1 VILTRA
7 AATAAAVVL
16 VGMAATG
23 CGGKNHKAASTTT
36 VTRFPP
42 TVPVNNV
49 QLSEGTGACGLLSQ
63 ADVASATGIA
73 ANPGSGTR
81 TKTNE
86 SCRWSLRAGTNQFV
100 AVFLTPAGGR
110 QQFDQASKTFGS
122 TAEPVPGIG
131 DQAFVSNDTAYALK
145 GERLV
150 IVEVSTTQ
158 SVAARKQ
165 AAIKLVGGAIGHG

>member
-1 VILTRA
+1 MLTRL

-23 CGGKNHKAASTTT
+23 CGGKKDRAASTTT

-73 ANPGSGTR
+73 ANPGTGTR

-86 SCRWSLRAGTNQFV
+86 SCRWTLRAGTNQFV
-100 AVFLTPAGGR
+100 AVFLTPAGR

-122 TAEPVPGIG
+122 TAEPVPGVG

>member
-1 VILTRA
+1 MLTRF

-16 VGMAATG
+16 VAVGATG
-23 CGGKNHKAASTTT
+23 CGGKKNKAVSPTT

-42 TVPVNNV
+42 TVPVSNV
-49 QLSEGTGACGLLSQ
+49 QLAEGDGACGLLSQ

-86 SCRWSLRAGTNQFV
+86 SCRWTLRSGTNQFV
-100 AVFLTPAGGR
+100 AVFLAPAGR
-110 QQFDQASKTFGS
+110 QQFDQASNTLGS
-122 TAEPVPGIG
+122 TAEQLPGVG
-131 DQAFVSNDTAYALK
+131 DKAFVSNDTAYALK

-158 SVAARKQ
+158 PVAARKQ
-165 AAIKLVGGAIGHG
+165 AAVKLVTGAIGRG